1 MATWL
6 HTTATPRGPGG
17 RGSAPEAGGQ
27 ARPCA
32 RARGRGRGRL
42 RPWAAGPPGGG
53 PGRTVQACYRTALQ
67 KTCASIL
74 GGTSSVGVAEMSL
87 RFSGICEVSTAFHTC
102 GVVRREP

>member
-1 MATWL
+1 MATL
-6 HTTATPRGPGG
+6 RPHRGGPGG

-27 ARPCA
+27 GGR
-32 RARGRGRGRL
+32 RAG
-42 RPWAAGPPGGG
+42 AAVREREGASGCVR
-53 PGRTVQACYRTALQ
+53 PGRTVPACCRTALQ

-74 GGTSSVGVAEMSL
+74 GATSSVGVAEMSL

>member
-6 HTTATPRGPGG
+6 HYGHTAGAQAAVARRRRPEG
-17 RGSAPEAGGQ
+17 REAGGQ
-27 ARPCA
+27 GRPCA
-32 RARGRGRGRL
+32 SARALRLCGR
-42 RPWAAGPPGGG
+42 
-53 PGRTVQACYRTALQ
+53 PGRTVQACWRTALQ

-74 GGTSSVGVAEMSL
+74 GATSSVGVAEMSL